1 MPKAVVGK
9 TISELRKDCQHTLS
23 TWDSQPWLFLQIRK
37 VSIYFTWILLHS
49 PLTPNG
55 ITLVAIAGGVLTGV
69 LFAFGFWITGLV
81 TLFVVVTL
89 DFSDGEV
96 SRYRGTTSKEGSY
109 LDKIYTFAVHPSPIA
124 GMALGVYHS
133 DPTGWVL
140 GAGFT
145 NVISV
150 FLLCMVTEYAPQLAL
165 WRHGKR
171 FIDRL
176 NRDPAFLAEQ
186 LRMASLPA
194 TKPVSS
200 APPPGQALFD
210 DIRNSKLAATMKRAL
225 SGWDFPYILFFLAL
239 AIILQLIIG
248 ERSGL
253 GELAPAR
260 LYLYF
265 YAITYP
271 PIICFMLLKNV
282 STKLVE
288 RQYSE
293 LTVEIMQMLEKARRT

>member
-1 MPKAVVGK
+1 MAVVSK
-9 TISELRKDCQHTLS
+9 SISELRRDCQQTML

-37 VSIYFTWILLHS
+37 VSIYVTWLLLHT

-69 LFAFGFWITGLV
+69 LFAFGCWITGLIALLLV
-81 TLFVVVTL
+81 ITL

-124 GMALGVYHS
+124 GMALGAYHA

-140 GAGFT
+140 GAGFI

-150 FLLCMVTEYAPQLAL
+150 FLLCMVTEYAPQLAV
-165 WRHGKR
+165 WRHCKR

-186 LRMASLPA
+186 LRMASARSAVPDGALPA
-194 TKPVSS
+194 
-200 APPPGQALFD
+200 PGQAAFD
-210 DIRNSKLAATMKRAL
+210 EIRNSGLAATVRRAI
-225 SGWDFPYILFFLAL
+225 SGWDFPYILCFLAL
-239 AIILQLIIG
+239 AVILQSIIG
-248 ERSGL
+248 WQGGL
-253 GELAPAR
+253 GELAPAK
-260 LYLYF
+260 LFLYF
-265 YAITYP
+265 YAISYP

-282 STKLVE
+282 ATKVVE
-288 RQYSE
+288 RQYQE
-293 LTVEIMQMLEKARRT
+293 VTAEIMQMLEKARRVQT